1 MLVSKN
7 TGHKIPLHTYTQST
21 KQLGYNKNIRKSI
34 IHEDKNKS
42 QVLQNNSKG
51 KVLLQEIIHNI

>member
-21 KQLGYNKNIRKSI
+21 KQLGYNKKY
-34 IHEDKNKS
+34 
-42 QVLQNNSKG
+42 
-51 KVLLQEIIHNI
+51 QEKYNT